1 MVGGKLGFKKKHKM
15 ESVNAN
21 EYKSILPLGGG
32 STTNVN
38 DEGVEL
44 RVGRGGRGCRIG
56 QTWRRRESGRRC
68 RSC

>member
-1 MVGGKLGFKKKHKM
+1 M

-56 QTWRRRESGRRC
+56 QTWRRRESARR
-68 RSC
+68 

>member
-1 MVGGKLGFKKKHKM
+1 MVSRKMHKM

-56 QTWRRRESGRRC
+56 QTWRRRESA
-68 RSC
+68 RSRSNC